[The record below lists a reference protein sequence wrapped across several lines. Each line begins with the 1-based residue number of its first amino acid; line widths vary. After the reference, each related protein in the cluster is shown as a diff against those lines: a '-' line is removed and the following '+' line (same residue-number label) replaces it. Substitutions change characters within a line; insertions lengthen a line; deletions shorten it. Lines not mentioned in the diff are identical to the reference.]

1 MPDQATSLSLT
12 LILSTALLAPS
23 LALAQNSPSNV
34 SSSQP
39 VLLAQGGLSG
49 MVPTELPAVS
59 VTASRLGDGITGTS
73 TTVISYEEIQ
83 RSPGDTIQEVLSR
96 QPGIQI
102 RSLYGGV
109 GGAGTTVDMRGFGA
123 TASANTLVLVNGRRL
138 NDIDLAGIDFAAIP
152 KDSIERIEVIR
163 GNSASVLYGDGAMGG
178 VINIITSGAARP
190 GFTVEAGIGTLGR
203 REASASARQSAG
215 GFDMTAYGNFVN
227 SDGYRDNNKLLQRN
241 ANGDIR
247 KHMDFGD
254 LYMNFSVD
262 DQQLGLP
269 GERSS
274 RRNNVHPRGATNPY
288 DYANKQGQNLTI
300 GGTYLIGNFADLVV
314 DAGVRRKSQDAY
326 FDQSGFPSYVD
337 TELTTYSFTPRLNL
351 NNKTFGLDLKSII
364 GIDLYRSDYE
374 SDRQQRAG
382 NRPINRY
389 NAEQESHALYGQST
403 LGLDAATDISAGLRL
418 QRTEVSARDRY
429 DAGAP
434 GGGFG
439 SQGSPFDNS
448 ETNHA
453 YHLGFEHR
461 FDPALAVFGRVGRS
475 FRFPT
480 LDERIGMGSPTSFTL
495 RTQTSQ
501 DAELGLQGRAGL
513 AGYRLSGYLMRLE
526 NELAFNAASF
536 TNRNLDPTER
546 KGIEASGDY
555 QVLPELK
562 LRAAATYIDAE
573 FRKGANA
580 GNTVPL
586 VSTWSGNIGVSWDI
600 VPKLLLLDVD
610 TRFFSARR
618 MENDDRNFQPQVP
631 GNVLVDL
638 RLSGRLEDRLRWSLA
653 VQNLFDK
660 NYYDYS
666 VASATTYGAYN
677 YYPQPGR
684 TAMAR
689 VSLDF

>member
-1 MPDQATSLSLT
+1 MPKQASSFSLVLT
-12 LILSTALLAPS
+12 LSTALLAPS
-23 LALAQNSPSNV
+23 LAFAQSNA
-34 SSSQP
+34 SNQP
-39 VLLAQGGLSG
+39 VLMAQGGLSG
-49 MVPTELPAVS
+49 TLPTELPPVS
-59 VTASRLGDGITGTS
+59 VTASRLGEGITGTS

-96 QPGIQI
+96 QAGIQT

-163 GNSASVLYGDGAMGG
+163 GNSGSVLYGDGAVGG
-178 VINIITSGAARP
+178 VINIITSGAMRP
-190 GFTVEAGIGTLGR
+190 GFTVEGGIGTLGR
-203 REASASARQSAG
+203 REMGASARQSVG
-215 GFDMTAYGNFVN
+215 GFEMAAYGNFVN

-241 ANGDIR
+241 ANGEIR
-247 KHMDFGD
+247 KHMEFGD

-274 RRNNVHPRGATNPY
+274 RRNNQHPRGAMNPY

-300 GGTYLIGNFADLVV
+300 GGTYLIGDAADLII

-351 NNKTFGLDLKSII
+351 SNKTFGLDLKSTI
-364 GIDLYRSDYE
+364 GVDIYRSDYE

-389 NAEQESHALYGQST
+389 AADQESHALYGQST
-403 LGLDAATDISAGLRL
+403 LGLTAATDISAGLRL

-429 DAGAP
+429 DATAP

-439 SQGSPFDNS
+439 AQGSPFDDS

-453 YHLGFEHR
+453 YHVGFEHR
-461 FDPALAVFGRVGRS
+461 FDPALAVFARTGRS

-480 LDERIGMGSPTSFTL
+480 LDERIGMGSPTSFVL
-495 RTQTSQ
+495 RTQTSR
-501 DAELGLQGRAGL
+501 DAELGIQGRAGD
-513 AGYRLSGYLMRLE
+513 AGYRLSGYVMQLE
-526 NELAFNAASF
+526 NELAFNAVAF

-546 KGIEASGDY
+546 RGVEASGDY
-555 QVLPELK
+555 TLLPDVK
-562 LRAAATYIDAE
+562 LRGALSYTNAE
-573 FRKGANA
+573 FREGTNA
-580 GNTVPL
+580 GKTVPL

-600 VPKLLLLDVD
+600 LPKLLLLDVD
-610 TRFFSARR
+610 ARFFSDRR
-618 MENDDRNFQPQVP
+618 MENDDRNFQPQIP
-631 GNVLVDL
+631 GTVLVDL

-666 VASATTYGAYN
+666 VASATTFGAYN